1 MPQPPAATPE
11 PIHSNAAIAGHPLH
25 PMLIHFPVA
34 ALVGLPAADA
44 AFLWSSDPFWARA
57 GLWLAGVGAIGGW
70 IASLA
75 GLVDLLSVQAI
86 RRKVT
91 AWTHALLAVMLLSL
105 GTLNWL
111 LRLHLGAAD
120 SVIPLGIG
128 ISVLNLLLIALA
140 AYLGGKL
147 VYEQA
152 VAVDTTSPPAAA
164 GGLRG

>member
-1 MPQPPAATPE
+1 MPQPPTAPPE
-11 PIHSNAAIAGHPLH
+11 PIQSNAAIGGHPLH

-34 ALVGLPAADA
+34 ALVALPAADA
-44 AFLWSSDPFWARA
+44 AFLWNGDPFWARA
-57 GLWLAGVGAIGGW
+57 GLWLAGVGALGGW
-70 IASLA
+70 VASLA
-75 GLVDLLSVQAI
+75 GLVDLLTVQAI

-111 LRLHLGAAD
+111 LRLRLGAAD
-120 SVIPLGIG
+120 SVMPLGFGLSI
-128 ISVLNLLLIALA
+128 LNLVLIALA

-152 VAVDTTSPPAAA
+152 VAVDAAA
-164 GGLRG
+164 VPDEHGGLRG